1 MLRSGQRV
9 GIELFCQI
17 TNKIIY
23 QKMWLFSGTS
33 CKDILLLDKQR
44 IFRQIV
50 QFIPLQFK
58 IPN

>member
-23 QKMWLFSGTS
+23 QKCGYLVEPVVKTFYFW
-33 CKDILLLDKQR
+33 
-44 IFRQIV
+44 
-50 QFIPLQFK
+50 
-58 IPN
+58 